1 MVRTTERFGAWVLDT
16 RKGMIFGVVVTVLFA
31 AVMFKVY
38 VGSVV
43 VLSSKDF
50 TCSLAKPDGLATVCV
65 EYVFRGK

>member
-16 RKGMIFGVVVTVLFA
+16 RKGMIFGAVVAVLFT

-38 VGSVV
+38 VGNVV

-50 TCSLAKPDGLATVCV
+50 TCSLAKPDGLETVCV
-65 EYVFRGK
+65 EYVYRGK

>member
-1 MVRTTERFGAWVLDT
+1 MLFRS
-16 RKGMIFGVVVTVLFA
+16 VVVTVLFA